1 MLLSHTQA
9 IQAGY
14 FLLLTHV
21 AKFLDLHYES
31 SDGEYWNILFKNQIF
46 IDPLPCDISSIYSLL
61 YNKTVRAHV
70 TQARD
75 NCEGPEQLADEA
87 RPDQVVEPMQGRLVA
102 VQRAWGQLG

>member
-1 MLLSHTQA
+1 M
-9 IQAGY
+9 
-14 FLLLTHV
+14 F
-21 AKFLDLHYES
+21 E
-31 SDGEYWNILFKNQIF
+31 NQIF

-87 RPDQVVEPMQGRLVA
+87 RPDQVVEPVQGRLVA
-102 VQRAWGQLG
+102 VQRAWDREDRYDGGITRVNTLGFQEITRVLLMVR